1 LSIGGMIAQELAA
14 SYPERVRA
22 LILCDTGAK
31 IGTRAMWED
40 RIATVQSGG
49 LDALV
54 APSLERWFTQDFR
67 RKRSTEARGYANMLL
82 RTPLEGYVGACFA
95 LRDADLSAGAGS
107 IQKSALAL
115 CGDQDIA
122 TPPDLVEALAR
133 AIPDARFALI
143 KDAAHLPCI
152 EQPEILARVVME
164 FLEEKG
170 LVQ

>member
-1 LSIGGMIAQELAA
+1 
-14 SYPERVRA
+14 
-22 LILCDTGAK
+22 
-31 IGTRAMWED
+31 
-40 RIATVQSGG
+40 
-49 LDALV
+49 
-54 APSLERWFTQDFR
+54 
-67 RKRSTEARGYANMLL
+67 MLL